1 MMQVTRLFN
10 AFRRNH
16 AGRSPRRFT
25 HGGTSMLA
33 LILLSLIWPAQALA
47 QSNQLVGLDFVQLS
61 GDRLEIIMELTGPAP
76 DPISFTIDSPARIA
90 LDLAD
95 TGIALDRRARNIDQ
109 GVARS
114 ISTAEAEGRTRVVVN
129 LSRMVPYAT
138 RVEGN
143 RVYVTLNERDGSERA
158 ARREEP
164 VAQPRERT
172 ADRATRGISD
182 IDFRR
187 GRQGQGR
194 VLVELSDPNT
204 QVDITERGGRTIVT
218 FQDTRLP
225 EQLMRRLDVI
235 DFGTPVTTIDARQV
249 NNNTELT
256 ITPEGE
262 FERLAYQA
270 DQTFAVEF
278 QEIPEDEL
286 DRRRVEERE
295 YTGERITL
303 NFQDVDVRA
312 VLQILADVADVNMVI
327 SDSVSGTLALRLQQV
342 PWDQALDIILENKGL
357 GQRQVGNVVSVAPMG
372 EIAQRQRDA
381 AEAREVEEERAPVRQ
396 EYVQINYARAADIA
410 SLLRSG
416 DSSLLSERGRVSVD
430 DRTNTLLVQDTAQR
444 LNDVRELVNRLDIP
458 VRQVL
463 IETRIVVANSDFNK
477 DIGGRFGFTRFDR
490 DGPLVT
496 GNIEGTETIWDSFD
510 PNDPTVEL
518 PGSPGRL
525 MSNFAASPE
534 GGSIAFAI
542 LGDNYLV
549 DLELSALQA
558 EGRGE
563 LLSKPRVVTANQ
575 RTAEIR
581 QGVEIP
587 YQEGSAAGNTQISFK
602 EATLSMEVTPQITPD
617 DRIIMDLEVS
627 KDSIGQIV
635 PAGQGGSVPTIDVQS
650 VSTQVLVDDGA
661 TVVLG
666 GIFEQEVR
674 QSQRKVPVLGDIPV
688 LGRFFRRDQSTN
700 DQAELLIF
708 VTPKILREGLALD

>member
-16 AGRSPRRFT
+16 AGRSPRRIT

-33 LILLSLIWPAQALA
+33 LILLTLIWPAQALA

-61 GDRLEIIMELTGPAP
+61 GDRVEIVMELTGPAP

-95 TGIALDRRARNIDQ
+95 TGIKLDRRSRDIDQ

-114 ISTAEAEGRTRVVVN
+114 ISTAESEGRTRVVVN
-129 LSRMVPYAT
+129 LNRMVPYAT

-143 RVYVTLNERDGSERA
+143 RVYLTLNERDASERTT
-158 ARREEP
+158 RREEP
-164 VAQPRERT
+164 RTEPRERP
-172 ADRATRGISD
+172 ADRATRGIAD

-218 FQDTRLP
+218 FKETRLP
-225 EQLMRRLDVI
+225 EELMRRLDVI

-249 NNNTELT
+249 NNNAELT

-262 FERLAYQA
+262 YERLAYQA

-278 QEIPEDEL
+278 QKIPEDEIE
-286 DRRRVEERE
+286 RRRVEERE
-295 YTGERITL
+295 YTGDRITL

-357 GQRQVGNVVSVAPMG
+357 GKRQIGNVVSVAPHG
-372 EIAQRQRDA
+372 EITERQRAA
-381 AEAREVEEERAPVRQ
+381 AEAREVEEERSPVRQ

-430 DRTNTLLVQDTAQR
+430 DRTNTLLVQDTASR
-444 LNDVRELVNRLDIP
+444 LSDVRDLVNRLDIP

-463 IETRIVVANSDFNK
+463 IESRIVIANTDFER
-477 DIGGRFGFTRFDR
+477 DLGGRFGFTRVDPS
-490 DGPLVT
+490 GPGLIT

-510 PNDPTVEL
+510 GAPPVEI
-518 PGSPGRL
+518 PSAPGRL
-525 MSNFAASPE
+525 MSNFGASSQ

-542 LGDNYLV
+542 LGDNYLI

-563 LLSKPRVVTANQ
+563 VVSNPRVVTANQ

-587 YQEGSAAGNTQISFK
+587 FQEATAAGATAISFQ

-617 DRIIMDLEVS
+617 DRIIMDLEVA
-627 KDSIGQIV
+627 KDSIGQVV
-635 PAGQGGSVPTIDVQS
+635 PTGTGGSVPTIDTQS

-674 QSQRKVPVLGDIPV
+674 QVRTKVPVLVDIPV

-708 VTPKILREGLALD
+708 VTPRILREGLALD